1 MRIYV
6 QTDIEGVAGFC
17 FYENRRIESL
27 ENHAHRQRMYRL
39 LTNEVNAAVKAAFD
53 SGADEVL
60 VNDNHGSGYN
70 IIFEDLDPR
79 CRIIH
84 GRNSSGPQWLNMLDK
99 SIDAMVLVGMH
110 AMGGTE
116 NSITPHSLWKVN
128 GGQFYMSEAS
138 MAAAIAGD
146 FNVPTVF
153 ISGDDKISAEVADKI
168 PGIQSAVVKE
178 ALGAY
183 MACSLIPS
191 RACQLIYEGVK
202 RGIALRKKIAPYK
215 VAGPID
221 LALLDSPNHCLPFSV
236 LCEVKN
242 SPSILQAFNDCEDQ
256 TPWYKRNTKLPDGF
270 IFPPTP
276 ENRQ

>member
-1 MRIYV
+1 
-6 QTDIEGVAGFC
+6 
-17 FYENRRIESL
+17 
-27 ENHAHRQRMYRL
+27 
-39 LTNEVNAAVKAAFD
+39 
-53 SGADEVL
+53 
-60 VNDNHGSGYN
+60 
-70 IIFEDLDPR
+70 
-79 CRIIH
+79 
-84 GRNSSGPQWLNMLDK
+84 
-99 SIDAMVLVGMH
+99 
-110 AMGGTE
+110 
-116 NSITPHSLWKVN
+116 
-128 GGQFYMSEAS
+128 

-146 FNVPTVF
+146 WDAPTVF